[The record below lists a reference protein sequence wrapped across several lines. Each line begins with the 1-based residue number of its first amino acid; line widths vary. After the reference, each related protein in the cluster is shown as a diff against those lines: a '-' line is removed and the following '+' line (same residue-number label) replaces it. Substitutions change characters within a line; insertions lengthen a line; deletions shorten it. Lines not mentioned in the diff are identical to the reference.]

1 LDLIVRYRCLSFP
14 SHGSFFILLYNDPYQ
29 CSLHEVWSVTVQTRQ
44 RLDLH
49 CALGSRNSVDLVI
62 RGDKYARRV
71 RAFNGVS
78 YTPCQDRIHFQPES
92 YFQLVPGA
100 YNRVLMAYSP
110 RALGLRRTQIN
121 VVDTDT
127 REMVS
132 SWLLI
137 TNVTSPAVVRTYDV
151 DVLIGRPLLKK
162 IVFKNPWDLARRFTL
177 VSSDES
183 LMRPR

>member
-1 LDLIVRYRCLSFP
+1 MRSPSLSPPLPPCTDFP
-14 SHGSFFILLYNDPYQ
+14 ALSQ
-29 CSLHEVWSVTVQTRQ
+29 VWYVTVQTRQ

-62 RGDKYARRV
+62 RGDKYSRRV

-78 YTPCQDRIHFQPES
+78 YTPCQDHIAFQPES
-92 YFQLVPGA
+92 FFQLVPGA
-100 YNRVLMAYSP
+100 YNRVMMTYSP
-110 RALGLRRTQIN
+110 RALGTRRTQVN
-121 VVDTDT
+121 VVDVDT

-151 DVLIGRPLLKK
+151 DVLVGRPVLKK
-162 IVFKNPWDLARRFTL
+162 IVFKNPWDLARKFTL
-177 VSSDES
+177 VSSDEM